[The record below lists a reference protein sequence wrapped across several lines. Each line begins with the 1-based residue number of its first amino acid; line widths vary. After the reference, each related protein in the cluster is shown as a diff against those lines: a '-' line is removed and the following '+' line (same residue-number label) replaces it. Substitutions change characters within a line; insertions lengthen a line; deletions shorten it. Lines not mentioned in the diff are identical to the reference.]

1 MASTERRVLS
11 AVLFVNTSTIVMDV
25 YSSVHSSPFTVEQV
39 SGNPEKQDSCR
50 KYIKHA
56 MLVGGFYGLTSALIA
71 GWPEGI
77 FAIAGTLIAEVYMGK
92 LYTDAMK
99 TAMEKGSITMNWS
112 GSN

>member
-39 SGNPEKQDSCR
+39 SGNPEKQDACK

-56 MLVGGFYGLTSALIA
+56 MVIGGFYGLTSALIA
-71 GWPEGI
+71 GWPEGL
-77 FAIAGTLIAEVYMGK
+77 FAIAGTIIAEAYMGI
-92 LYTDAMK
+92 LYGNAMSI
-99 TAMEKGSITMNWS
+99 AMSKGSVQMNW
-112 GSN
+112 NTN